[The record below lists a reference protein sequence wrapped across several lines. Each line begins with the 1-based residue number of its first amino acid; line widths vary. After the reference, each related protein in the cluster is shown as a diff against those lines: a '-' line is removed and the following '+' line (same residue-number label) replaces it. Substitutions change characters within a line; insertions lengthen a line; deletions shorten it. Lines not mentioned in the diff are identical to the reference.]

1 MPDTTCFIFVESEVD
16 KRGKLYKAV
25 KDKGRVV
32 EMGRQ
37 DEKTLIMWLAG
48 QMKREGKRV
57 QESTLR
63 YLLAKTGTDMENLEK
78 EFTRMVSEHKD
89 TIYMVCYMFSKDN
102 AEVEDLYQ
110 EILIN
115 LWRSLPKFE
124 QRSSVKT
131 WIWRISLNTCIS
143 IDRKKRRRS
152 SLPLELDIDLYN
164 DSDRDTKQIKMLHDR
179 INRLGVFDRAIILLW
194 LENMSYEEIGAIVG
208 ISTKNVSVRLYRIK
222 EQLKT
227 MK

>member
-1 MPDTTCFIFVESEVD
+1 
-16 KRGKLYKAV
+16 
-25 KDKGRVV
+25 
-32 EMGRQ
+32 
-37 DEKTLIMWLAG
+37 
-48 QMKREGKRV
+48 
-57 QESTLR
+57 
-63 YLLAKTGTDMENLEK
+63 MENLEK
-78 EFTRMVSEHKD
+78 EFTRMVREHKD

-152 SLPLELDIDLYN
+152 SLPLEMDIDLYN
-164 DSDRDTKQIKMLHDR
+164 DEDRDTKQIKMLHDR
-179 INRLGVFDRAIILLW
+179 ISRLGPFDRAIILLW

-208 ISTKNVSVRLYRIK
+208 ITEKNVSVRLYRIR
-222 EQLKT
+222 EQLKA

>member
-1 MPDTTCFIFVESEVD
+1 
-16 KRGKLYKAV
+16 
-25 KDKGRVV
+25 
-32 EMGRQ
+32 
-37 DEKTLIMWLAG
+37 
-48 QMKREGKRV
+48 
-57 QESTLR
+57 
-63 YLLAKTGTDMENLEK
+63 MENIEK
-78 EFTRMVSEHKD
+78 EFTTMVHEYKD

-115 LWRSLPKFE
+115 LWRSFPKFE

-152 SLPLELDIDLYN
+152 SLPLEMDIDLYN
-164 DSDRDTKQIKMLHDR
+164 DSDHDTKQIKMLHER
-179 INRLGVFDRAIILLW
+179 INRLGPFDRAIILLW

-208 ISTKNVSVRLYRIK
+208 ISEKNVSVRLYRIK